1 MTAAWPAKQGEDRP
15 APILVVEDLDAGY
28 GPLQILFGVSL
39 QVGEGEQVLVFG
51 PNGAGKSTLMKA
63 LLGLVTPSAGAITFR
78 GGSIAGLPTESIVRR
93 GIGYVPQLDNVF
105 GSMTVL
111 ENLEMGGAT
120 LPIRV
125 VARRVR
131 ELEERFP
138 LLGERRRQLA
148 HTLSGGQ
155 RQLLAMARALM
166 QEPQLLL
173 VDEPTAGLAPQAVRE
188 VFETISAISA
198 AGTSVLMVE
207 QNARQALEFVD
218 FGVVLENGSVRLSG
232 PATELRERDDIAA
245 LYLGVARE

>member
-1 MTAAWPAKQGEDRP
+1 MSGRP
-15 APILVVEDLDAGY
+15 DPILIVDNLDAGY

-39 QVGEGEQVLVFG
+39 QVGAGEQVLVFG

-63 LLGLVTPSAGAITFR
+63 LLGLVTPSAGR
-78 GGSIAGLPTESIVRR
+78 LSYEGRSIAGLATETIVRR
-93 GIGYVPQLDNVF
+93 GIGYVPQIDNVF
-105 GSMTVL
+105 GSMTVA

-120 LPIRV
+120 LSPRLAV
-125 VARRVR
+125 RRAR

-138 LLGERRRQLA
+138 LLGERRRQA
-148 HTLSGGQ
+148 ANTLSGGQ

-166 QEPQLLL
+166 QEPRLLL

-188 VFETISAISA
+188 VFKTIAEISQ

-218 FGVVLENGSVRLSG
+218 HGEVLENGSVRLSG
-232 PATELRERDDIAA
+232 PAAELRQRDDIAA
-245 LYLGVARE
+245 LYLGVTRS

>member
-1 MTAAWPAKQGEDRP
+1 MTLLA
-15 APILVVEDLDAGY
+15 VEGLDAGY

-39 QVGEGEQVLVFG
+39 RVGEGEQVLVFG

-63 LLGLVTPSAGAITFR
+63 LLGLAKPTAGSVMFR
-78 GGSIAGLPTESIVRR
+78 GESIAGLPTEAIVRR
-93 GIGYVPQLDNVF
+93 GVGYVPQLDNVF
-105 GSMTVL
+105 GSMTVA

-120 LPIRV
+120 LS
-125 VARRVR
+125 RRLVRRRMR

-138 LLGERRRQLA
+138 LLGERRGQLA

-155 RQLLAMARALM
+155 RQLLAIARALM
-166 QEPQLLL
+166 REPSLLL

-188 VFETISAISA
+188 VFATIREISAS
-198 AGTSVLMVE
+198 GTAVLMVE

-218 FGVVLENGSVRLSG
+218 RGVVLENGAVRLSA
-232 PATELRERDDIAA
+232 PADELRERDDIAA

>member
-1 MTAAWPAKQGEDRP
+1 MSDRP
-15 APILVVEDLDAGY
+15 APLLVVEGLDAGY

-63 LLGLVTPSAGAITFR
+63 LLGLVTPTAGRLTFR
-78 GGSIAGLPTESIVRR
+78 GESIAGLPTKTIVRR
-93 GIGYVPQLDNVF
+93 GVGYVPQLDNVF
-105 GSMTVL
+105 GSMTVA

-120 LPIRV
+120 LSRRRV
-125 VARRVR
+125 RRRVR

-138 LLGERRRQLA
+138 LLGERRGQLA

-166 QEPQLLL
+166 REPSLLL

-188 VFETISAISA
+188 VFETIRAISA
-198 AGTSVLMVE
+198 EGTAVLMVE

-218 FGVVLENGSVRLSG
+218 RGVVLENGSVRLSG
-232 PATELRERDDIAA
+232 PAAELRGRDDIAA
-245 LYLGVARE
+245 LYLGVARGR

>member
-1 MTAAWPAKQGEDRP
+1 MSERP
-15 APILVVEDLDAGY
+15 APLLVVEDLDAGY

-39 QVGEGEQVLVFG
+39 AVGTGEQVLVFG

-63 LLGLVTPSAGAITFR
+63 LLGLVTPSAGRLTYQGR
-78 GGSIAGLPTESIVRR
+78 SIAGLPTERIVGL
-93 GIGYVPQLDNVF
+93 GIGYVPQIDNVF
-105 GSMTVL
+105 GSMSVS

-120 LPIRV
+120 LNRRL
-125 VARRVR
+125 ALRRVR

-138 LLGERRRQLA
+138 LLGERRQQLA

-166 QEPQLLL
+166 QEPSLLL
-173 VDEPTAGLAPQAVRE
+173 VDEPTAGLAPQAVRGI
-188 VFETISAISA
+188 FESICEISS
-198 AGTSVLMVE
+198 AGTSLLMVE

-232 PATELRERDDIAA
+232 PAAELSQRDDIAA
-245 LYLGVARE
+245 LYLGVVRG

>member
-1 MTAAWPAKQGEDRP
+1 MTERP
-15 APILVVEDLDAGY
+15 DALLVVEDLEAGY

-39 QVGEGEQVLVFG
+39 QVGTGEQVLVFG

-63 LLGLVTPSAGAITFR
+63 LLGLVAPTTGR
-78 GGSIAGLPTESIVRR
+78 IAFEGRPINGLPTEAVVRR
-93 GIGYVPQLDNVF
+93 GIGYVPQLENVF
-105 GSMTVL
+105 GSMTVM

-120 LPIRV
+120 LGRRV
-125 VARRVR
+125 VSRRVQ

-148 HTLSGGQ
+148 QTLSGGQ
-155 RQLLAMARALM
+155 RQILAMARALM
-166 QEPQLLL
+166 QEPRLLL

-188 VFETISAISA
+188 IFETVRAISA
-198 AGTSVLMVE
+198 AGTAVLMVE

-218 FGVVLENGSVRLSG
+218 FGVVLENGSVRISG
-232 PATELRERDDIAA
+232 PAKELRERDDIAA